1 MLASSF
7 HSCESDFPSQLP
19 STSDLIVS
27 STLLI
32 GIVVIMEVVKTKKE
46 KTPKKVA
53 KAEADDADFM
63 IQPEQVAPRIDTSK

>member
-1 MLASSF
+1 M
-7 HSCESDFPSQLP
+7 
-19 STSDLIVS
+19 
-27 STLLI
+27 
-32 GIVVIMEVVKTKKE
+32 IMDVVKTKKE

>member
-1 MLASSF
+1 MAVKAISSAYY
-7 HSCESDFPSQLP
+7 Q
-19 STSDLIVS
+19 VS
-27 STLLI
+27 EAWQWAPTLLI